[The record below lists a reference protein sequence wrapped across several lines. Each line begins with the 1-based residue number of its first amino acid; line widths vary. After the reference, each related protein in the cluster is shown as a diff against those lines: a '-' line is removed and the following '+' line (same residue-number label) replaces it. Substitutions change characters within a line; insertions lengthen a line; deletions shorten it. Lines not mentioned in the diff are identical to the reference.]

1 MINKLF
7 QTQCPPF
14 VWGIALSTCL
24 LLSACDSGDYNGPE
38 GYDMKNPVEREL
50 GKVLTEISG
59 LNFNADSNSLL
70 AISDNERNIF
80 EINLRTEKLRDYVAK
95 FYEKEDYEDLV
106 KVDDTV
112 YVMIS
117 NGTLVAVPTDG
128 TANDSTIR
136 MYPFWSEDKN
146 DFESLY
152 HDPDANG
159 LIMIC
164 KECEHEKGEDFRAAY
179 RFDLSG
185 KKFDSTEYY
194 TISQSSVEELLKND
208 DADFKPSA
216 AAIHP
221 IEKRLYIL
229 ASAGQLLVITNL
241 EGKVEE
247 AYRLNPDTH
256 PQAEGIAFAPSGTM
270 YISNEGK
277 YGKATLQVFPYKKN
291 GTGTKT
297 TKQ

>member
-1 MINKLF
+1 MNKLI
-7 QTQCPPF
+7 QTQCLPRF
-14 VWGIALSTCL
+14 LGMGLSACL
-24 LLSACDSGDYNGPE
+24 LLSACTSEDLRGPA

-59 LNFNADSNSLL
+59 LNYNSDSNSLL

-80 EINLRTEKLRDYVAK
+80 EINLKNEKLKDYAVK
-95 FYEKEDYEDLV
+95 FYEKADFEDLV

-117 NGTLVAVPTDG
+117 DGTLIAVAEDATDSSG
-128 TANDSTIR
+128 IKV
-136 MYPFWSEDKN
+136 YPFWSKDKN

-152 HDPDANG
+152 YDPQAKG
-159 LIMIC
+159 LIMLC
-164 KECEHEKGEDFRAAY
+164 KECEADKEKDVRTAY
-179 RFDLSG
+179 RFNLPGSN
-185 KKFDSTEYY
+185 FDSTAFY
-194 TISQSSVEELLKND
+194 TISRDSVKEMMKND

-229 ASAGQLLVITNL
+229 ASAGQLLVITDL
-241 EGKVEE
+241 KGTVQE
-247 AYRLNPDTH
+247 AYNLNPDTH

-277 YGKATLQVFPYKKN
+277 YGKATLQVFPYKKA
-291 GTGTKT
+291 GAGPKT
-297 TKQ
+297 RNQ